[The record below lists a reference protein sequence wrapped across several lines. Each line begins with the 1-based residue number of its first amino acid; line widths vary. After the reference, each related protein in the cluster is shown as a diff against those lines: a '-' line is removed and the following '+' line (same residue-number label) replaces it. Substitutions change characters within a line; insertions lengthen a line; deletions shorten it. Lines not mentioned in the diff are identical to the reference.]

1 MEWKRKAISNN
12 SLRLDGWMD
21 DYCGA
26 IRFYFER
33 FWEEGSWRMR
43 DKARSLKYR
52 ISWLFSLPLEAIIE
66 RRFLFFPDQLFI

>member
-12 SLRLDGWMD
+12 SLRLDGWMN
-21 DYCGA
+21 GGTA
-26 IRFYFER
+26 ARFYFER

-43 DKARSLKYR
+43 DEARSLKYR

>member
-12 SLRLDGWMD
+12 SLRLDGWMN
-21 DYCGA
+21 GTA
-26 IRFYFER
+26 ARFAFILR
-33 FWEEGSWRMR
+33 DFGRRRMR
-43 DKARSLKYR
+43 DEARSLKYR